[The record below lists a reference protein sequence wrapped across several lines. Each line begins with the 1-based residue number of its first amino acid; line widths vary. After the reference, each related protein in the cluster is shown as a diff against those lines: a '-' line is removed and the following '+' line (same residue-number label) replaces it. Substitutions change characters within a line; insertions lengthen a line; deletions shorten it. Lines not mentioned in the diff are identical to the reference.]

1 MVKAR
6 LQKERGKGQCPREIN
21 RINLRND
28 LDREDM
34 NIEINK
40 NLKGN
45 QSYNLKSK
53 RLEPGW
59 SPSWFRQME
68 DF

>member
-6 LQKERGKGQCPREIN
+6 LQGERGKGLCPREIN

-34 NIEINK
+34 NTEIQQITLKEINHII
-40 NLKGN
+40 
-45 QSYNLKSK
+45 
-53 RLEPGW
+53 
-59 SPSWFRQME
+59 
-68 DF
+68 

>member
-6 LQKERGKGQCPREIN
+6 LQKEREKGQCPREIN

-28 LDREDM
+28 LDRADM

-40 NLKGN
+40 
-45 QSYNLKSK
+45 
-53 RLEPGW
+53 
-59 SPSWFRQME
+59 
-68 DF
+68 

>member
-53 RLEPGW
+53 RLEPG
-59 SPSWFRQME
+59 
-68 DF
+68 